1 MRRGRVWIALVLMV
15 CLACTG
21 QSAVTAKDCAF
32 QDHAGGAQRT
42 LRLTPSG
49 SGKLVAKVGTG
60 ITVDFASEGQVQNVS
75 LTPGSAV
82 LAPGTQNGLRG
93 QEYVFTVINPGKVVV
108 PATTAAGDVSAT
120 LVASC

>member
-1 MRRGRVWIALVLMV
+1 MALVLMV

-21 QSAVTAKDCAF
+21 QSAITAKGCAF
-32 QDHAGGAQRT
+32 QDHAGGVQRA

-49 SGKLVAKVGTG
+49 SAKLVVKVGTG
-60 ITVDFASEGQVQNVS
+60 ITVDFASERQVQNVS

-93 QEYVFTVINPGKVVV
+93 QEYLFTVINPGKVVV
-108 PATTAAGDVSAT
+108 SATTTSGHVSAT
-120 LVASC
+120 VVASC